1 MNITKRTK
9 SEGTTVYQFRVFLSQ
24 SADGK
29 QRTRSKTWQ
38 PPAGMTA
45 KAAEKEAK
53 RQAVIFENEVKQG
66 RAALDA
72 RTKLSDVARE
82 YIRNTEMEYK
92 TKEWY
97 EYMLHVVEDDIGNM
111 PISAL
116 KAYQIERIYADMREP
131 DAKRTYCV
139 TATELDKIRKEKG
152 MTYKVLAEKAGLCI
166 DTVQIACKGCRVSL
180 ESADKM
186 AKVLQCAVDKAFKL
200 EVRKSPYSS
209 TTINGVHRFLRAVC
223 HYAEK
228 HKLLTDNPIDAVR
241 APKIDAEIY
250 VFSEEESARF
260 IRAVMREK
268 DIRVK
273 TALLILIYLGLR
285 KGELCGLTWGS
296 VDLGKGIVHVAQQLK
311 EKSGEGLI
319 LGKLKTKESKA
330 DLPLS
335 PMLAEVLAEY
345 RQWWN
350 EHKAMYG
357 DAWRGEWEYIPFGFI
372 GREMILTDAAM
383 CIPNAG
389 IYEFGIL
396 ESNVHMAWM
405 RAIGGRIK
413 SDYRYSKD
421 IVYNNF
427 PWPTPNEQQKA
438 KIEQTAQA
446 ILDARALYP
455 DSSLAD
461 LYDELTMPPELRKAH
476 QANDRAVM
484 DAYGF
489 IKGTAA
495 RTSESA
501 CVAELMKLYQQKI
514 SAAQSE

>member
-1 MNITKRTK
+1 MISHRVQKRLTHEVHEALALRDKRGQSKHKDKQAARKAAQDNHTAYKTIT
-9 SEGTTVYQFRVFLSQ
+9 GLYATTSLTTYARQAKTALCWIAERYGCRNLAECKEHLPAYYADMIARNLS
-24 SADGK
+24 AWTI
-29 QRTRSKTWQ
+29 RTR
-38 PPAGMTA
+38 
-45 KAAEKEAK
+45 
-53 RQAVIFENEVKQG
+53 VY
-66 RAALDA
+66 A

-97 EYMLHVVEDDIGNM
+97 EYMLRVVEDDIGNM

-180 ESADKM
+180 ESVDKM

-357 DAWRGEWEYIPFGFI
+357 DAWRGEWECLFVGDDGTPLNPSTINEWLDKLTERNGLPHVTVHSLRHLCATLLIRTHADPKTVQTILRHANVSTTLNIYAKVFDSTQMEAI
-372 GREMILTDAAM
+372 GRVQAS
-383 CIPNAG
+383 
-389 IYEFGIL
+389 L
-396 ESNVHMAWM
+396 ENMLKESC
-405 RAIGGRIK
+405 
-413 SDYRYSKD
+413 SSS
-421 IVYNNF
+421 
-427 PWPTPNEQQKA
+427 
-438 KIEQTAQA
+438 AQ
-446 ILDARALYP
+446 
-455 DSSLAD
+455 
-461 LYDELTMPPELRKAH
+461 
-476 QANDRAVM
+476 V
-484 DAYGF
+484 
-489 IKGTAA
+489 
-495 RTSESA
+495 
-501 CVAELMKLYQQKI
+501 
-514 SAAQSE
+514 

>member
-1 MNITKRTK
+1 
-9 SEGTTVYQFRVFLSQ
+9 
-24 SADGK
+24 
-29 QRTRSKTWQ
+29 
-38 PPAGMTA
+38 MTA

-97 EYMLHVVEDDIGNM
+97 EYMLRVVEDDIGNM

-209 TTINGVHRFLRAVC
+209 TTINSVHRFLRAVC

-357 DAWRGEWEYIPFGFI
+357 DAWRGEWECLFVGDDGTPLNPSTINEWLDKLTERNGLPHVTVHSLRHLCATLLIRTHADPKTVQTILRHANVSTTLNIYAKVFDSTQMEAI
-372 GREMILTDAAM
+372 GRVQAS
-383 CIPNAG
+383 
-389 IYEFGIL
+389 L
-396 ESNVHMAWM
+396 ENMLKESC
-405 RAIGGRIK
+405 
-413 SDYRYSKD
+413 SSS
-421 IVYNNF
+421 
-427 PWPTPNEQQKA
+427 
-438 KIEQTAQA
+438 AQ
-446 ILDARALYP
+446 
-455 DSSLAD
+455 
-461 LYDELTMPPELRKAH
+461 
-476 QANDRAVM
+476 V
-484 DAYGF
+484 
-489 IKGTAA
+489 
-495 RTSESA
+495 
-501 CVAELMKLYQQKI
+501 
-514 SAAQSE
+514 

>member
-1 MNITKRTK
+1 M
-9 SEGTTVYQFRVFLSQ
+9 
-24 SADGK
+24 
-29 QRTRSKTWQ
+29 
-38 PPAGMTA
+38 
-45 KAAEKEAK
+45 
-53 RQAVIFENEVKQG
+53 
-66 RAALDA
+66 
-72 RTKLSDVARE
+72 
-82 YIRNTEMEYK
+82 
-92 TKEWY
+92 
-97 EYMLHVVEDDIGNM
+97 
-111 PISAL
+111 
-116 KAYQIERIYADMREP
+116 
-131 DAKRTYCV
+131 
-139 TATELDKIRKEKG
+139 
-152 MTYKVLAEKAGLCI
+152 VLAEKAGLCI

-209 TTINGVHRFLRAVC
+209 TTINSVHRFLRAVC

-357 DAWRGEWEYIPFGFI
+357 DAWRGEWECLFVGDDGTPLNPSTINEWLDKLTERNGLPHVTVHSLRHLCATLLIRTHADPKTVQTILRHANVSTTLNIYAKVFDSTQMEAI
-372 GREMILTDAAM
+372 GRVQAS
-383 CIPNAG
+383 
-389 IYEFGIL
+389 L
-396 ESNVHMAWM
+396 ENMLKESC
-405 RAIGGRIK
+405 
-413 SDYRYSKD
+413 SSS
-421 IVYNNF
+421 
-427 PWPTPNEQQKA
+427 
-438 KIEQTAQA
+438 AQ
-446 ILDARALYP
+446 
-455 DSSLAD
+455 
-461 LYDELTMPPELRKAH
+461 
-476 QANDRAVM
+476 V
-484 DAYGF
+484 
-489 IKGTAA
+489 
-495 RTSESA
+495 
-501 CVAELMKLYQQKI
+501 
-514 SAAQSE
+514 